1 MALVPPL
8 GGHDPGT
15 AELRTTFVSGP
26 SACDYLPDH
35 TARTRYEL
43 AFDLTAPEFLQ
54 ALQGGWRR
62 FGPVMFKP
70 ECSSCSMC
78 RSLRVPVAGFRP
90 TASQRRAWN
99 RNRRDLT
106 LHITEPATSA
116 ERVDLFQRFHDH
128 GARTKQWP
136 PRDTADLRLFISN
149 PFETEEWDYR
159 VGDRLVGVG
168 YVDVLSSA
176 LSAIYFCHDPDEHRR
191 GLGTFNILTMIEAAR
206 ERGLSHVYLGYY
218 VEGCRS
224 LEYKA
229 RFKPNEILTSGAWE
243 RFR

>member
-70 ECSSCSMC
+70 ECASCSMC